1 MPKEKRYPKNIP
13 KRDEIDELA
22 EEAFREMID
31 NYGQNGLKY
40 LLRRSVNNHSEHVS
54 NLVDRMKAVV
64 YSGEKGKRMNIN
76 EETPIEKEM
85 KQRQSGNERRL
96 AWYAHQDG
104 QWLVDERDND
114 ALNIYIYMLPVMRKE
129 INRIFNRYKHK
140 FLFKRYPAMPIEK
153 TLGFRGATAGAIK
166 QAMQVMYMW
175 RYEMATDPEEDEIY
189 SLIGDD
195 ISRAFSRVFGQD
207 LASLEGQLSKTN
219 GYMAI
224 KNFYPKRYVNSPYF
238 GFVMPYLSAT
248 FHRRNI
254 LLNINTEQAEA
265 MNIEQLVY
273 IRREAFFYFF
283 KPSFDWDAH
292 KDEWKPAYDR
302 LIKTYQFNR
311 NPLWDWLEDPDLDDD
326 HNSMK
331 AVALFLF
338 NWGTTHNINLR
349 ELAYDMQSDL
359 TQNDKRTIARGC
371 QMLSDSALPLL
382 LTIHVLMSEI
392 CRFRTLYLNAQ
403 QDFTL
408 TDRDKKKIS
417 NEQKKK
423 VPEYQKTI
431 KKLKSQNG
439 RLTQEKETLAKEN
452 DTLTKK
458 NFMLSEE
465 VRKLTEEK
473 QSLKQQIED
482 IKKKDEGNQNE
493 PNETLLAD
501 QIIPVLWPKN
511 RSESNQIRQ
520 MIEIAADRE
529 KINYQFSFTPKFIKS
544 LVKVTDFRRR
554 REILLKM
561 IERLQTSEAEAVM
574 NQLHDEIIWRSPEK
588 NTRQFRVSN
597 RPASQRILYRYG
609 ENGEMIFLKYKIH
622 SQHDDVQ

>member
-1 MPKEKRYPKNIP
+1 MPRDKRYPKTNP
-13 KRDEIDELA
+13 RKEDIDEMA
-22 EEAFREMID
+22 EEVFREMIE
-31 NYGQNGLKY
+31 NYGREGPKY
-40 LLRRSVNNHSEHVS
+40 LIRRDLNDQSERVS
-54 NLVDRMKAVV
+54 NLVDHMKAVV
-64 YSGEKGKRMNIN
+64 YSGEEAKGLDMN

-85 KQRQSGNERRL
+85 KQRQASNERRL
-96 AWYAHQDG
+96 AWYAHQEG

-129 INRIFNRYKHK
+129 INRIFNKYKHK
-140 FLFKRYPAMPIEK
+140 FLFKRYPAMPTEK
-153 TLGFRGATAGAIK
+153 TLGFTGATAGAIK

-175 RYEMATDPEEDEIY
+175 RYEMVTNPEEDEIY
-189 SLIGDD
+189 SLVGED
-195 ISRAFSRVFGQD
+195 IQRAFSRVFGQD
-207 LASLEGQLSKTN
+207 LASLEGQLTKTN
-219 GYMAI
+219 GFTAI

-254 LLNINTEQAEA
+254 LLNINSEQAEA
-265 MNIEQLVY
+265 MNVEQLVY
-273 IRREAFFYFF
+273 IRRETFFYFF
-283 KPSFDWDAH
+283 KPTFDWDAH
-292 KDEWKPAYDR
+292 KEEWKPTYDR
-302 LIKTYQFNR
+302 LVKTYQFNR
-311 NPLWDWLEDPDLDDD
+311 NPLWDWLQDPDQDD
-326 HNSMK
+326 NNMK
-331 AVALFLF
+331 LVALFLF

-371 QMLSDSALPLL
+371 QMLKSDTVFPLL
-382 LTIHVLMSEI
+382 LTIQVLMSEI
-392 CRFRTLYLNAQ
+392 CRFRTLYLNTQ

-408 TDRDKKKIS
+408 TESDKKKIS
-417 NEQKKK
+417 IEQKKK

-439 RLTQEKETLAKEN
+439 RLKQEKETLAKEN

-458 NFMLSEE
+458 NFLLSEE

-482 IKKKDEGNQNE
+482 MQERHDGNQNE
-493 PNETLLAD
+493 PHESLLVD
-501 QIIPVLWPKN
+501 QLIPVLWPKN
-511 RSESNQIRQ
+511 RSEANQIRQ

-529 KINYQFSFTPKFIKS
+529 KIKYQFTFSQKFIKG

-561 IERLQTSEAEAVM
+561 IERLETSEAEAVM

-588 NTRQFRVSN
+588 NTRQFRVSH

-622 SQHDDVQ
+622 SQHDEIQ